1 MLEAHGTV
9 SVNTCHTSSP
19 RGVQWGLP
27 PPHHPPVREV
37 GLVTSQG
44 HVLTEQSTPSFLLCG
59 QQAMAHGPH
68 PAQRFFV
75 NKAFWNMQMFQDIC
89 SFTENLCLTLCQ
101 DNTASSG
108 AAQDPVAARKLKIL
122 TPRTLSISHANSWGH
137 HCLVSPRPSSGHL
150 ICNLI
155 FFYSE
160 VELISIVSL
169 VLGVQKFDLIF
180 T

>member
-1 MLEAHGTV
+1 
-9 SVNTCHTSSP
+9 
-19 RGVQWGLP
+19 
-27 PPHHPPVREV
+27 
-37 GLVTSQG
+37 
-44 HVLTEQSTPSFLLCG
+44 
-59 QQAMAHGPH
+59 
-68 PAQRFFV
+68 
-75 NKAFWNMQMFQDIC
+75 MQMFQDIC

-108 AAQDPVAARKLKIL
+108 AARDPVVARKLKIL

-169 VLGVQKFDLIF
+169 VLGVQKFNLIF
-180 T
+180 A